1 MLIKKF
7 VFTLFYY
14 YFQYLHQKINTVKKS
29 RRDITILPNFL
40 KLANLVKIIR
50 CSTSVEKFFLKE

>member
-14 YFQYLHQKINTVKKS
+14 YFQYLHQKNKYSQKIKTGYNYPTQFFET
-29 RRDITILPNFL
+29 R
-40 KLANLVKIIR
+40 KLSKNY
-50 CSTSVEKFFLKE
+50 